1 MKQKRVLDLLNTTRA
16 NFTVAE
22 LHNELGF
29 SCSDP
34 ELWDMLIHN
43 PKIQQ
48 GVHER
53 RTRMEPTIS
62 YKPKHV
68 FEGRREMLELVT
80 KMHDGVLMDDVTD
93 AYTGAVEDC
102 EALIAEGLVLMLTNA
117 ETRERVLY
125 PVDERYECE
134 VDDDMAALFHAVPI
148 PEHDN
153 EFDAALRK
161 AGHEPA
167 PRRAARPTGHDSDE
181 EGGGRKRARAKKK
194 RKVNFG
200 RMKVT
205 NAHLP
210 ELFKGLENITA
221 LDQHGAS
228 SHRAK

>member
-1 MKQKRVLDLLNTTRA
+1 
-16 NFTVAE
+16 
-22 LHNELGF
+22 
-29 SCSDP
+29 
-34 ELWDMLIHN
+34 
-43 PKIQQ
+43 
-48 GVHER
+48 
-53 RTRMEPTIS
+53 
-62 YKPKHV
+62 
-68 FEGRREMLELVT
+68 
-80 KMHDGVLMDDVTD
+80 MDDVTD
-93 AYTGAVEDC
+93 AYPGAVDDC

-134 VDDDMAALFHAVPI
+134 VDDDMATLFHAVPI

-167 PRRAARPTGHDSDE
+167 PRRAARPTGHDSDD

-194 RKVNFG
+194 RKVNFE

-228 SHRAK
+228 SHKAK